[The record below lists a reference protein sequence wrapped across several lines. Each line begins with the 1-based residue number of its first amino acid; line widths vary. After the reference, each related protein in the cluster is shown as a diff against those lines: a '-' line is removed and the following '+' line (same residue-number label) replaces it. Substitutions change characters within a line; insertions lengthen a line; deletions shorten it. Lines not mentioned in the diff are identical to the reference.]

1 MSVRSAALDSR
12 RFWGWLA
19 AITTAGAVLRFWHLG
34 QRSLWFDEGVSVGF
48 ARLPWHEM
56 WLAMWEQAN
65 MLFYYVGL
73 RGWMFFGDSE
83 FWLRTFSVIPAIVSI
98 VLLALFGRRYYG
110 SAVGIISAAMLS
122 VSVLHVHYS
131 HDVRGYPLLVLLLIL
146 SWWFHVRALRSGRG
160 PDFAW
165 WAVCATAAIYTHLFA
180 VLIFAAQAVCI
191 GFAPSQYRRIRWSV
205 LAIASVAALCL
216 PLAVAA
222 RSGDGQQISWIP
234 PLSRQT
240 FQLFVYEFSGA
251 QLTPLIV
258 SLAVFLVLLGF
269 FARTLFREGL
279 SEKAWLMSIPIIG
292 TILPVV
298 LVLLTSIFLEPCFLP
313 RYLIVALPFFLLGVA
328 LVLTRLPRWIAAPLL
343 VVILAGNILG
353 LRTYFNEPPWND
365 YRSATSYIA
374 GNAKPGDALVIWGPQ
389 SRFAVDYYAAK
400 RPAETPFP
408 TIVYPPSLTVAG
420 LDAHPDVNQINQLST
435 RFSRVWLLFDFDIPE
450 SEYPVYAK
458 FFMRRLELQY
468 RDHSLARF
476 SHVQVLEFSNKTR

>member
-19 AITTAGAVLRFWHLG
+19 AITIAGAVLRFWHLG

-48 ARLPWHEM
+48 ARLPWHQM

-83 FWLRTFSVIPAIVSI
+83 FWLRTFSVIPAIASI
-98 VLLALFGRRYYG
+98 VLLALLGRRYYG
-110 SAVGIISAAMLS
+110 STVGIISAALLS

-131 HDVRGYPLLVLLLIL
+131 RDVRGYPLLVLLLIL
-146 SWWFHVRALRSGRG
+146 SWWFYIRALRSGRG
-160 PDFAW
+160 RDFAW

-180 VLIFAAQAVCI
+180 VLIFAAQVVCI
-191 GFAPSQYRRIRWSV
+191 GFAPSRYRRIRWSV
-205 LAIASVAALCL
+205 LAIASVGAVCL
-216 PLAVAA
+216 PLVVAG

-240 FQLFVYEFSGA
+240 FQLFVYEFTGA
-251 QLTPLIV
+251 EWTPFFV
-258 SLAVFLVLLGF
+258 SLAVFVILLGL

-279 SEKAWLMSIPIIG
+279 SEETWLMSMPIAG

-298 LVLLTSIFLEPCFLP
+298 LVLLASIFLEPCFLP
-313 RYLIVALPFFLLGVA
+313 RYLIVILPFFLLGLAIA
-328 LVLTRLPRWIAAPLL
+328 LVRLPRWIAGPLL
-343 VVILAGNILG
+343 LIILAGNIFG
-353 LRTYFNEPPWND
+353 LHTYFSEPPWND

-374 GNAKPGDALVIWGPQ
+374 GHAKPGDALVIWGTQ

-400 RPAETPFP
+400 RPAATSFP
-408 TIVYPPSLTVAG
+408 VIAYPAPLTVAG
-420 LDAHPDVNQINQLST
+420 IDARPSVDQINHLST
-435 RFSRVWLLFDFDIPE
+435 RFSRVWLLFDFDVPK

-458 FFMRRLELQY
+458 FFIRRLELQY
-468 RDHSLARF
+468 RDHSLAHF